1 MVQNSTLMKSM
12 NENTAIQ
19 LDDVRMEQML
29 GDLSKQTG
37 QKVTRKDIEDMQKEG
52 QKKKENFDKRTKYA
66 SVDQRDIIGAEEYR
80 KDESKL
86 KDGDLFGNLKMQAFA
101 AWGSYGPA
109 KQTAALTK
117 FGTGIMSST
126 CGGWAGFL
134 LKVANSS
141 GLLDRVIQSTT
152 GSQEADDIVEA
163 RAAESQQQAAPQT
176 PNAKMTLA
184 QHASEHA
191 GVQQPDS
198 LTMVAAAQQQN
209 RTA

>member
-12 NENTAIQ
+12 NENTAVQ

-37 QKVTRKDIEDMQKEG
+37 QKVTRKDIEDIQKEG
-52 QKKKENFDKRTKYA
+52 QKKKEQFDKKTKYA

-86 KDGDLFGNLKMQAFA
+86 KDGDLFGNLKMKAYA

-109 KQTAALTK
+109 KRTEALAM
-117 FGTGIMSST
+117 FGTGILTST
-126 CGGWAGFL
+126 CTGWAGFL
-134 LKVANSS
+134 LKVSASS
-141 GLLDRVIQSTT
+141 GLMERVIQSTT
-152 GSQEADDIVEA
+152 GSQEADAIVEA

-176 PNAKMTLA
+176 PNANRTLA
-184 QHASEHA
+184 QHGSEHT